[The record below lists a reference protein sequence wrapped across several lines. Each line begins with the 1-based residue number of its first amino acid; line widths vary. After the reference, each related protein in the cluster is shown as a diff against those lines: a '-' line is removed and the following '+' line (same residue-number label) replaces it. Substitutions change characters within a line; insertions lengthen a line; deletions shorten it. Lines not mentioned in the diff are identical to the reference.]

1 MGRKVRGVVLFGGG
15 REQVPIPQFGWGR
28 GLPPC
33 QVLSSSIQPFGR
45 NTPTSQTG
53 QTRHRLLVCNLG
65 ALCQNGWMDQDETWH
80 GGRPRP
86 RPHCVRRERA
96 PPQKGAQSP
105 IFRPVCCGQ
114 TAGWIKMPL
123 GREVGYRPGDIM
135 LHGNPAPLL
144 KEGHN
149 SPRIFGPCLLWQNG
163 WMDQDATW

>member
-1 MGRKVRGVVLFGGG
+1 MKTQPIHKKGHSSPPPLFGACLLWP
-15 REQVPIPQFGWGR
+15 V
-28 GLPPC
+28 GL
-33 QVLSSSIQPFGR
+33 
-45 NTPTSQTG
+45 
-53 QTRHRLLVCNLG
+53 
-65 ALCQNGWMDQDETWH
+65 MDQDATWC
-80 GGRPRP
+80 GSRPWP

-163 WMDQDATW
+163 WMDQDATWYRGRPMVQATYCVTWGTHFP